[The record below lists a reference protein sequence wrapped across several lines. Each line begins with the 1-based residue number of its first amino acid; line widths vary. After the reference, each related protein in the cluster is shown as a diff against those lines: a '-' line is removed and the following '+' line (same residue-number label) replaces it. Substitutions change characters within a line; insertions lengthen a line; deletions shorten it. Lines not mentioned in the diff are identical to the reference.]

1 MYEIEFLRRSN
12 GQKVGVVPFT
22 DFDEFRRA
30 VVELINTHGL
40 KQIPLKRMN
49 EKRYAIHPHGQ
60 DGIVVVTR
68 EVTTKP
74 KTRAMELANRLFAG
88 RNNEHQL

>member
-12 GQKVGVVPFT
+12 GQKVGLVSFT
-22 DFDEFRRA
+22 EFDDYRRT
-30 VVELINTHGL
+30 VIELVKSHDL
-40 KQIPLKRMN
+40 KQIPLNRIN
-49 EKRYAIHPHGQ
+49 EKRYAVHPHGQ

-74 KTRAMELANRLFAG
+74 KTRVLELANRLFAG
-88 RNNEHQL
+88 RM